1 MQHLYICSDRYLTP
15 SQAIDQF
22 ILLVDASENVP
33 NLTKQQSYTD
43 YLLTCKDWERLKDI
57 QDVLMV
63 SSL

>member
-1 MQHLYICSDRYLTP
+1 MQRLYICSDQYLTP

-22 ILLVDASENVP
+22 ILLADASENLP

-43 YLLTCKDWERLKDI
+43 YLLTRKDWERLRDI
-57 QDVLMV
+57 QDALMV